1 MSVPSYPFHSLSLK
15 LQDKRIDFPFPLLK
29 LSNKGRE
36 EYSKMIL
43 FIHFHS
49 IPFPPLKWKLF
60 LILIQ
65 SRDSPKATLAPVYT
79 FFMVHCKTQFRI
91 VIIATKDFLMWA
103 YVIKPNHINHCF
115 HSLLHSIK
123 HFFFLFILTAL
134 TWLQLIITIQ
144 TFFCGSK

>member
-1 MSVPSYPFHSLSLK
+1 MSVHSYPFHSLPLK
-15 LQDKRIDFPFPLLK
+15 LLNKKIDFLFSSLK
-29 LSNKGRE
+29 LSNKRME

-49 IPFPPLKWKLF
+49 IPFPPPKWKLS

-65 SRDSPKATLAPVYT
+65 SRDSPKATLAPIHT
-79 FFMVHCKTQFRI
+79 FLMVHCKTQFRI

-123 HFFFLFILTAL
+123 LFFFFLF
-134 TWLQLIITIQ
+134 
-144 TFFCGSK
+144 